1 MQKVYIPT
9 DIFIR
14 IRPFASSGFHGQATV
29 VADKGVKV
37 SSENKRIENYTE
49 KTVTIK
55 DEGTSKSTPFNY
67 AKSVIQPETNQND
80 FFEKAELP
88 TKINHFINGQNCAC
102 IAFGQTGS
110 GKTHT
115 MFGPPSLDDQIN
127 QIDIEH
133 VDLVNGQGFPENWG
147 IFART
152 ILGCMAKIKQ
162 LEKSGENSYKFKL
175 TATIIELYFMKVFD
189 LLNDKC
195 IVPTGWFYKN
205 VTKMAKI
212 GFHRRKCLKMTKYW
226 RGRGTFSPLNMTF
239 LKNHP
244 VLLNMVAA
252 SSISEES
259 LRSRWMGLK
268 MLLSWR
274 KRS

>member
-1 MQKVYIPT
+1 MQKAYIPT

-49 KTVTIK
+49 KTITIK

-80 FFEKAELP
+80 FFVKAELP
-88 TKINHFINGQNCAC
+88 TKINHFLNGQNCAC

-115 MFGPPSLDDQIN
+115 MFGPPSLGDQIN

-133 VDLVNGQGFPENWG
+133 VDLVNHRDKRWG
-147 IFART
+147 YDDTFGAL
-152 ILGCMAKIKQ
+152 IL
-162 LEKSGENSYKFKL
+162 KSIVFKHFWRF
-175 TATIIELYFMKVFD
+175 FMLSESKKLSVI
-189 LLNDKC
+189 DK
-195 IVPTGWFYKN
+195 
-205 VTKMAKI
+205 
-212 GFHRRKCLKMTKYW
+212 
-226 RGRGTFSPLNMTF
+226 
-239 LKNHP
+239 
-244 VLLNMVAA
+244 
-252 SSISEES
+252 
-259 LRSRWMGLK
+259 GLIH
-268 MLLSWR
+268 M
-274 KRS
+274 